1 MSDEEPGTAWRDDIP
16 PGEAEELEAFT
27 RTVNRLQCSF
37 ARRGDG
43 RARRGFHVKSHTA
56 LRAQFRVLDDLPLEA
71 RHGVF
76 KAPRVFPAW
85 VRISNGYSTPLP
97 DWFPDLMGFAVKL
110 TEVRGDKL
118 LPEDAGAESQDF
130 LALNQPYIP
139 VADARQMVAISTASA
154 NMLTAPFAILRQLG
168 LAHGLQVIGWAVAW
182 SLPRIFLKSVA
193 VIDFY
198 SLAPITLGPY
208 AAKFKWVS
216 RQDRRPLPT
225 PGASWRNA
233 LRAELHARLKAGD
246 LRYDFMAQFYRDP
259 IKTPIDGA
267 PLWSERDA
275 PFVKLGELTI
285 PRCDLDSEQAKAD
298 ERHLAALSFNPWHGL
313 TEHRP
318 IGNIQRARRM
328 IYQGSAR
335 YSGRD
340 GKPVE

>member
-1 MSDEEPGTAWRDDIP
+1 MSEDGPSTGWREDIP
-16 PGEAEELEAFT
+16 PDEARQIDAFI
-27 RTVNRLQCSF
+27 RTVTRLQCSF

-56 LRAQFRVLDDLPLEA
+56 LRARFRVMDDLPDEA

-76 KAPRVFPAW
+76 KTPRVFPAW
-85 VRISNGYSTPLP
+85 VRMSNGFSTPMP
-97 DWFPDLMGFAVKL
+97 DWFPDLLGFAVKL
-110 TEVRGDKL
+110 EGVQGDKL
-118 LPEDAGAESQDF
+118 MPEDAGAEVQDF

-139 VADARQMVAISTASA
+139 VANAEQMVTISTASA
-154 NMLTAPFAILRQLG
+154 NFFTAPFVVVSRLG
-168 LAHGLQVIGWAVAW
+168 LAHGLQVIGWAIAW
-182 SLPRIFLKSVA
+182 SLPRIFLKSAV

-208 AAKFKWVS
+208 AIKFKWVS
-216 RQDRRPLPT
+216 RQDKQPLPT
-225 PGASWRNA
+225 PGASWRNH
-233 LRAELHARLKAGD
+233 LRAELHARLRAGD

-259 IKTPIDGA
+259 AKTPIDGA
-267 PLWSERDA
+267 PLWSEQDA
-275 PFVKLGELTI
+275 PFVKLGELTVA
-285 PRCDLDSEQAKAD
+285 RCDLDSEQANAD
-298 ERHLAALSFNPWHGL
+298 ERHLAGLSFNPWHGL

-340 GKPVE
+340 ANPVE